1 MITLPVITVS
11 SSRWRTNELFYLQD
25 EPRNFLTLVPPVSP
39 FERPFDQQEVEDDR
53 QGGDE
58 DAGQVL
64 ANVHSGH
71 FSFKKTNKGGIS
83 KLDKKNIYFLF
94 P

>member
-1 MITLPVITVS
+1 
-11 SSRWRTNELFYLQD
+11 
-25 EPRNFLTLVPPVSP
+25 LVPPVSP
-39 FERPFDQQEVEDDR
+39 FDQQEVADDR
-53 QGGDE
+53 QGRDE

-83 KLDKKNIYFLF
+83 KLDKKNIFIFYFLNLHLLKV
-94 P
+94 